1 MTSRLTCDGFD
12 LVQMLLDPCGA
23 IHFFCHS
30 DVARRPKLLRL
41 FAITSLV
48 TAKKGRKIIRG
59 ALHAFSRSW
68 LSHPNFTGSGLAPLP
83 SFSRFFFSPVNLV
96 YRTSEASSFRILG
109 RFPSTPSFHVLADVS
124 DYPSILTAWRGSKYF
139 YDLGIGNIP
148 AS

>member
-1 MTSRLTCDGFD
+1 MHSHVRGF
-12 LVQMLLDPCGA
+12 P
-23 IHFFCHS
+23 I
-30 DVARRPKLLRL
+30 P
-41 FAITSLV
+41 TSL
-48 TAKKGRKIIRG
+48 APGWRHSR
-59 ALHAFSRSW
+59 ALAD
-68 LSHPNFTGSGLAPLP
+68 
-83 SFSRFFFSPVNLV
+83 FFSPVNLV